1 MFAVVKMNLVRSFV
15 YIFCLLLI
23 SNFDVF
29 AKRRHKISQDK
40 KAQIRNQEQVYPP
53 FAARYYEG
61 MDKFRDYYFYPLGQA
76 TYEEG
81 HIYWKT
87 FLNLFNYDRH
97 FYKKR
102 PYSEGKFFPIY
113 FFKEGFGKSNDY
125 AAVWPLGGTVKNF
138 WGKEQADWFL
148 WPLWV
153 KTTQGK
159 TYNYWFPW
167 PFINYRCG
175 ISHGF
180 GLWPMGGHFYQTG
193 VYDDRYMLWPL
204 IYHRKDFDK
213 NAIKRGF
220 LPFYAYEKTPN
231 VSDLSIIWPIWGH
244 RFVYDK
250 HYEEYRILWPFFV
263 QANGDDRLINRWG
276 PFYTYSE
283 NKARKSN
290 KTWYLWPFIKQQNW
304 QENDIDFHQEQFLY
318 FIFWHQE
325 QKNHQNG
332 KFLGNKTHFWPIYS
346 YWKNA
351 QGREQLQIFSPLEV
365 FFQNNTMIRDL
376 YTPFFNLF
384 HYDKNDNAVTQ
395 TFLFNWITEK
405 RNGKDVQFCWKFLMD
420 YKNTAE
426 EKSFSL
432 LNGLIEYKK
441 MNNEKCCR
449 LFWIKLKNSKKKAK
463 DCKVL

>member
-213 NAIKRGF
+213 NAIK
-220 LPFYAYEKTPN
+220 
-231 VSDLSIIWPIWGH
+231 
-244 RFVYDK
+244 
-250 HYEEYRILWPFFV
+250 
-263 QANGDDRLINRWG
+263 
-276 PFYTYSE
+276 
-283 NKARKSN
+283 
-290 KTWYLWPFIKQQNW
+290 
-304 QENDIDFHQEQFLY
+304 
-318 FIFWHQE
+318 
-325 QKNHQNG
+325 
-332 KFLGNKTHFWPIYS
+332 
-346 YWKNA
+346 NA
-351 QGREQLQIFSPLEV
+351 
-365 FFQNNTMIRDL
+365 
-376 YTPFFNLF
+376 
-384 HYDKNDNAVTQ
+384 
-395 TFLFNWITEK
+395 
-405 RNGKDVQFCWKFLMD
+405 
-420 YKNTAE
+420 
-426 EKSFSL
+426 
-432 LNGLIEYKK
+432 
-441 MNNEKCCR
+441 
-449 LFWIKLKNSKKKAK
+449 
-463 DCKVL
+463 